1 MSFFCPYEPGAKEK
15 MKADRNTD
23 NRPTLSAFRAVFI
36 FSFACGDSRK
46 VSDFPEGSLKP
57 ARRTTAPYTTPPKS
71 DGRSPSPQTLL
82 LSPHNHHLLRR
93 QSRLHQPL
101 DLLTQ
106 KPLMLPDHIHIR
118 LRHRMLRHKDRT
130 AILKRQYRSLI
141 SPNLL
146 RSIISGLSIPI
157 SGRYTGIVQTSFV
170 AARDCIV

>member
-71 DGRSPSPQTLL
+71 DGAAQRPPEPTLSSQKRWAKPEPSNPTPLPPQSPSPSSPKPSPPAPR
-82 LSPHNHHLLRR
+82 SPHPKTSH
-93 QSRLHQPL
+93 
-101 DLLTQ
+101 
-106 KPLMLPDHIHIR
+106 
-118 LRHRMLRHKDRT
+118 
-130 AILKRQYRSLI
+130 A
-141 SPNLL
+141 
-146 RSIISGLSIPI
+146 SGSH
-157 SGRYTGIVQTSFV
+157 SH
-170 AARDCIV
+170 

>member
-1 MSFFCPYEPGAKEK
+1 MEKRARTLVVVQEGDLSFFCPYEPGAKEK

-46 VSDFPEGSLKP
+46 VSDSPEGSLKP
-57 ARRTTAPYTTPPKS
+57 ARRTTAAYPSPPKSDGAAQRPPSLPSPPKS
-71 DGRSPSPQTLL
+71 DGRQPEPSKPHPYLL

-93 QSRLHQPL
+93 QSRLHQPF

-130 AILKRQYRSLI
+130 AIL
-141 SPNLL
+141 
-146 RSIISGLSIPI
+146 
-157 SGRYTGIVQTSFV
+157 
-170 AARDCIV
+170 

>member
-71 DGRSPSPQTLL
+71 DGAAQRPPSLPSPPKSDGRARALKPYS
-82 LSPHNHHLLRR
+82 SP
-93 QSRLHQPL
+93 P
-101 DLLTQ
+101 T
-106 KPLMLPDHIHIR
+106 ITI
-118 LRHRMLRHKDRT
+118 
-130 AILKRQYRSLI
+130 
-141 SPNLL
+141 
-146 RSIISGLSIPI
+146 
-157 SGRYTGIVQTSFV
+157 SFV
-170 AARDCIV
+170 AKAVSTSPSISSPKNLSCFRITFTLGFVTGCFATKIVQQSSNGNIEVS